1 MLFKANDIATFK
13 KFVNVSFTFDT
24 NNNFPGLDEAEQ
36 EYLKPIL
43 GDDLFDELQT
53 QADAESVDEQ
63 YKELLAKARRYVAPL
78 SILLGISTRHIQI
91 GDTGLKKTVSE
102 NKENVFGWEYREVKE
117 ELKDKCAKALDRLWE
132 YLFEEGSTVDWEDPS
147 PIKLLFKNGAD
158 FNESYALHQP
168 HRVYPQLKPT
178 IKKVEELFVWDAI
191 GEEFLEELKQDAD
204 PDEHQKKVID
214 LLKKAIAHFTI
225 HKIVGT
231 LSIKVTENGLTVLLN
246 DAGDQPYKGER
257 IAPDNLLTMTREEA
271 LRDGNKYMKKVRTYL
286 RDHKDEAAFATYI
299 GSKYFTDRPTEKVD
313 YNSKRKGIV
322 RI

>member
-1 MLFKANDIATFK
+1 MLFKANDISTFK
-13 KFVNVSFTFDT
+13 KYVNVSFTFDT

-36 EYLKPIL
+36 EFLKPIL
-43 GDDLFDELQT
+43 GEDLFDILQA
-53 QADAESVDEQ
+53 QADAENVEEQ
-63 YKELLAKARRYVAPL
+63 YEELLGKARRYVAPL

-117 ELKDKCAKALDRLWE
+117 ELRDKCAKALDRLWE
-132 YLFEEGSTVDWEDPS
+132 YLFEEGDTLDWADPS

-158 FNESYALHQP
+158 FNRSYALHQP

-178 IKKVEELFVWDAI
+178 IKKVEELFIWDSL
-191 GEEFLEELKQDAD
+191 GEEFLNELKEVAVPSD
-204 PDEHQKKVID
+204 HQKKVID
-214 LLKKAIAHFTI
+214 LLKSAIAHFTI

-257 IAPDNLLTMTREEA
+257 IAPDNLLTMTRDEA
-271 LRDGNKYMKKVRTYL
+271 LRDGNKYMKKVRSYL
-286 RDHKDEAAFATYI
+286 RDNKGEAVFNTYI
-299 GSKYFTDRPTEKVD
+299 QSKYFTERSTEKVD
-313 YNSKRKGIV
+313 YNATRKGIFK
-322 RI
+322 

>member
-1 MLFKANDIATFK
+1 MLFKSNDINTFK
-13 KFVNVSFTFDT
+13 KYVNVSFTFDT

-43 GDDLFDELQT
+43 GQELFDELQT
-53 QADAESVDEQ
+53 QAGAETVAEE
-63 YKELLAKARRYVAPL
+63 YVELMGKARRYVAPL

-91 GDTGLKKTVSE
+91 GDTGLKKTVSD

-132 YLFEEGSTVDWEDPS
+132 YLYEDGSEFDWTDPS
-147 PIKLLFKNGAD
+147 PVKLLYKNGAD
-158 FNESYALHQP
+158 FNKSYALHQP

-178 IKKVEELFVWDAI
+178 IKKVEELFIWDAI
-191 GEEFLEELKQDAD
+191 GEEFLEELKELENPTD
-204 PDEHQKKVID
+204 HTKKVID
-214 LLKKAIAHFTI
+214 LLKSAIAHFTI

-257 IAPDNLLTMTREEA
+257 IAPDNLLTMTRDEA

-286 RDHKDEAAFATYI
+286 RDNKTEDQFQTYI
-299 GSKYFTDRPTEKVD
+299 ESKYFTDRPTEKVD
-313 YNSKRKGIV
+313 HNAGRKGIFK
-322 RI
+322 